1 MMAVYAAPVME
12 WGGNMACAP
21 ALLCRPVGMDF
32 CPETALE
39 ETMKFRRPIFIAFL
53 GKDPP
58 RRAGAADKVLG

>member
-1 MMAVYAAPVME
+1 
-12 WGGNMACAP
+12 MACAP
-21 ALLCRPVGMDF
+21 ALLCRPAGMDF
-32 CPETALE
+32 CRETALE